1 MASALLTSP
10 LMIMKRIYRSSLD
23 LSAKKW
29 KKMKI
34 LKKKLKI
41 ANLNIF
47 PRIFDAAKQHV
58 FISKHPT
65 LKKKSEGVFTTLDFL
80 RNL

>member
-10 LMIMKRIYRSSLD
+10 LMTMKRIYRSSLD

-29 KKMKI
+29 EKNENFEQNT
-34 LKKKLKI
+34 
-41 ANLNIF
+41 NLNIF
-47 PRIFDAAKQHV
+47 PRIFDAAKQHI

-65 LKKKSEGVFTTLDFL
+65 LKKNMGAY
-80 RNL
+80 